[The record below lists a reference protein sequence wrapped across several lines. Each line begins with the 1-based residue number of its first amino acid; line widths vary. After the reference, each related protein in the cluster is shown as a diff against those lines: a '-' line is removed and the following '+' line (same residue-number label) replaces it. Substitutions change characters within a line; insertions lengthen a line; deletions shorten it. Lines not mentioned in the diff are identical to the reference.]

1 MYISTNASLYIELSC
16 DFICAPLVI
25 NFVGLNGRRRQLEP
39 LERRAPER
47 RGRGRERQRGATEGK
62 TTRFRTMPPKKPTN
76 LNAKGDKNLTQKSP
90 AEFFQDNKGIAGFEN
105 AGKSLYTTL
114 REFIENALD
123 AAEAI
128 GTLPEIDI
136 AVEEVSVSQY
146 ESLIGLKAHVRLDDE
161 LYADFESDKAKAKRL
176 AQEAKK
182 AAKAASAASKRGGGG
197 KRDQAKC
204 FYKITVK
211 DNGKGMQH
219 EDIPNMLGRV
229 LSGTKYGVRQTR
241 GKFGLGSKMALIWSK
256 QTTGLPIR
264 IRSAL
269 PNQSF
274 ISEYALDIDIEKN
287 EPNIHKEAKLPNDD
301 KWHGAELSVTIE
313 GNWTTYRQYVLSYL
327 RQLAIVT
334 PYAQFRF
341 RFVTSAA
348 TTSTAK
354 DIDMVFRRRTDI
366 MPALPTVTK
375 HHPSAAKE
383 NMLLIKDL
391 LSQTREK
398 NLLNFL
404 HKEFTCIN
412 KDHSSRLIQELGY
425 GFDTDMHPSEVTD
438 KQATRIQ
445 QLLADARFDDPDGS
459 CLSPAGEYNLRLGIM
474 KELGPEWIASFCA
487 PALAC
492 GGHPLVVEACVSLGG
507 REVKP
512 GFNVFRFANRIP
524 LLFEGGNDV
533 VTRCVQR
540 LNWNTYKIDKNN
552 DKIGVF
558 VSIVSTK
565 IPFKGTSKE
574 YIGDEN
580 NEIADAVDKAIKQCA
595 LQLRGKIVRAQ
606 VAKDRKARK
615 KQLGKY
621 IPDVAR
627 AVFAM
632 LAAAADADEPPS
644 KRARVGAALWKVDEK
659 WETDVLERAREGEVS
674 EAVLR
679 AKLEEHVQRSDHE
692 QALEF
697 AMQNN
702 KDGLSELMYLV
713 PKTPEHEYLPEI
725 RSGSCAFR
733 FLKAAELR

>member
-1 MYISTNASLYIELSC
+1 
-16 DFICAPLVI
+16 
-25 NFVGLNGRRRQLEP
+25 
-39 LERRAPER
+39 
-47 RGRGRERQRGATEGK
+47 
-62 TTRFRTMPPKKPTN
+62 MPPEGARKNP
-76 LNAKGDKNLTQKSP
+76 NAKGDANLTQKSP

-114 REFIENALD
+114 REFVENALD

-128 GTLPEIDI
+128 GTLPEIEI
-136 AVEEVSVSQY
+136 AIEEVSVSQY
-146 ESLIGLKAHVRLDDE
+146 ENLIGLRAHVRLDDE
-161 LYADFESDKAKAKRL
+161 LYADFESDKAKEKRL

-182 AAKAASAASKRGGGG
+182 AAKATTSGKGGRGGG
-197 KRDQAKC
+197 KREQTKC

-229 LSGTKYGVRQTR
+229 LSGTKYGLRQTR

-256 QTTGLPIR
+256 QTTGLPIH

-269 PNQSF
+269 PNQAF
-274 ISEYALDIDIEKN
+274 ISEYLLDIDIEKN
-287 EPNIHKEAKLPNDD
+287 EPNVHKENKLSNDE

-313 GNWTTYRQYVLSYL
+313 GNWTTYRQYVLSYM

-341 RFVTSAA
+341 RYTTSSA

-354 DIDMVFRRRTDI
+354 DIDIVFKRRTDI
-366 MPALPTVTK
+366 MPALPTATK

-391 LSQTREK
+391 LAQTREK
-398 NLLNFL
+398 NLVNFL
-404 HKEFTCIN
+404 HKEFTSIP
-412 KDHSSRLIQELGY
+412 KDLSVRLIEELGY
-425 GFDTDMHPSEVTD
+425 GFDADMHPSEVSD
-438 KQATRIQ
+438 KQATRMQ
-445 QLLADARFDDPDGS
+445 QLLAQARFDDPDGA

-487 PALAC
+487 PSLAC

-507 REVKP
+507 RDVKP

-540 LNWNTYKIDKNN
+540 LNWGTYKIDKNN

-565 IPFKGTSKE
+565 IPFNGTSKE

-580 NEIADAVDKAIKQCA
+580 IEIAEAVDKAIKQCA
-595 LQLRGKIVRAQ
+595 AQLRGKIVRAQ
-606 VAKDRKARK
+606 VQRDRNARR
-615 KQLGKY
+615 KQLTKY

-627 AVFAM
+627 ALFAM
-632 LAAAADADEPPS
+632 LAASADADQPPS
-644 KRARVGAALWKVDEK
+644 KRARISGALWPVDEK
-659 WETDVLERAREGEVS
+659 WEADVIDQARDGKITEETVK
-674 EAVLR
+674 

-697 AMQNN
+697 AMQQS
-702 KDGLSELMYLV
+702 KEGLNELMYLA
-713 PKTPEHEYLPEI
+713 PKRPELEYVPEI
-725 RSGSCAFR
+725 RSETCAFR
-733 FLKAAELR
+733 FLKSAEMR

>member
-1 MYISTNASLYIELSC
+1 
-16 DFICAPLVI
+16 
-25 NFVGLNGRRRQLEP
+25 
-39 LERRAPER
+39 
-47 RGRGRERQRGATEGK
+47 
-62 TTRFRTMPPKKPTN
+62 MPPKKVTN
-76 LNAKGDKNLTQKSP
+76 PNAKGDKNLQQKSP

-114 REFIENALD
+114 REFIENSLD
-123 AAEAI
+123 SAESI

-146 ESLIGLKAHVRLDDE
+146 ENLIGLKAHVRLDDE

-176 AQEAKK
+176 AAEAKR
-182 AAKAASAASKRGGGG
+182 AAKADKGPSKRGG
-197 KRDQAKC
+197 KREQAKC

-256 QTTGLPIR
+256 QTTGLPIH
-264 IRSAL
+264 IRSAQ

-274 ISEYALDIDIEKN
+274 VSEYALDIDIEKN
-287 EPNIHKEAKLPNDD
+287 EPNVHKEEKHPNTEQ
-301 KWHGAELSVTIE
+301 WHGAELSVTIE

-341 RFVTSAA
+341 RFLTSPA

-354 DIDMVFRRRTDI
+354 DIDILFRRRTDI

-375 HHPSAAKE
+375 HHPTAAKE

-398 NLLNFL
+398 TLLNFL
-404 HKEFTCIN
+404 HKEFTCIS
-412 KDHSSRLIQELGY
+412 KDLSARLIQELGY
-425 GFDTDMHPSEVTD
+425 GFDTDMHPSEISD
-438 KQATRIQ
+438 KQATRMQ

-492 GGHPLVVEACVSLGG
+492 GGHPLIVEACVSLGG
-507 REVKP
+507 RDVKP

-533 VTRCVQR
+533 VTRCTQR

-552 DKIGVF
+552 DKIGIF

-580 NEIADAVDKAIKQCA
+580 SEIAEAVDKAIKQCA

-606 VAKDRKARK
+606 VARERKARK
-615 KQLGKY
+615 KQLVRY

-632 LAAAADADEPPS
+632 LAAAADADAPPS
-644 KRARVGAALWKVDEK
+644 KRARLGTALWSVDEK
-659 WETDVLERAREGEVS
+659 WEEDVLERAREGLVNES
-674 EAVLR
+674 VLQ

-697 AMQNN
+697 AMQQS
-702 KDGLSELMYLV
+702 KDGLNEYLYLN
-713 PKTPEHEYLPEI
+713 PKTPSQEYLPEI
-725 RSGSCAFR
+725 RSETCAFK
-733 FLKAAELR
+733 FLKSAQLT

>member
-1 MYISTNASLYIELSC
+1 MSPVC
-16 DFICAPLVI
+16 
-25 NFVGLNGRRRQLEP
+25 RQTWS
-39 LERRAPER
+39 
-47 RGRGRERQRGATEGK
+47 RGCGVVSREEQRDTY
-62 TTRFRTMPPKKPTN
+62 RVSYSRTCVMPPKKVTN
-76 LNAKGDKNLTQKSP
+76 PNAKGDKNLQQKSP

-114 REFIENALD
+114 REFIENSLD
-123 AAEAI
+123 SAESI

-146 ESLIGLKAHVRLDDE
+146 ENLIGLKAHVRLDDE

-176 AQEAKK
+176 AAEAKR
-182 AAKAASAASKRGGGG
+182 AAKADKGPSKRGG
-197 KRDQAKC
+197 KREQAKC

-256 QTTGLPIR
+256 QTTGLPIH
-264 IRSAL
+264 IRSAQ

-274 ISEYALDIDIEKN
+274 VSEYALDIDIEKN
-287 EPNIHKEAKLPNDD
+287 EPNVHKEEKHPNTEH
-301 KWHGAELSVTIE
+301 WHGAELSVTIE

-341 RFVTSAA
+341 RFLTSPA

-354 DIDMVFRRRTDI
+354 DIDILFRRRTDI

-375 HHPSAAKE
+375 HHPTAAKE

-398 NLLNFL
+398 TLLNFL
-404 HKEFTCIN
+404 HKEFTCIS
-412 KDHSSRLIQELGY
+412 KDLSARLIQELGY
-425 GFDTDMHPSEVTD
+425 GFDTDMHPSEISD
-438 KQATRIQ
+438 KQATRMQ

-492 GGHPLVVEACVSLGG
+492 GGHPLIVEACVSLGG
-507 REVKP
+507 RDVKP

-533 VTRCVQR
+533 VTRCTQR

-552 DKIGVF
+552 DKIGIF

-580 NEIADAVDKAIKQCA
+580 SEIAEAVDKAIKQCA

-606 VAKDRKARK
+606 VARERKARK
-615 KQLGKY
+615 KQLVRY

-632 LAAAADADEPPS
+632 LAAAADADAPPS
-644 KRARVGAALWKVDEK
+644 KRARLGTALWSVDEK
-659 WETDVLERAREGEVS
+659 WEEDVLERAREGLVNES
-674 EAVLR
+674 VLQ

-697 AMQNN
+697 AMQQS
-702 KDGLSELMYLV
+702 KDGLNEYLYLN
-713 PKTPEHEYLPEI
+713 PKTPSQEYLPEI
-725 RSGSCAFR
+725 RSETCAFK
-733 FLKAAELR
+733 FLKSAQLT

>member
-1 MYISTNASLYIELSC
+1 
-16 DFICAPLVI
+16 
-25 NFVGLNGRRRQLEP
+25 
-39 LERRAPER
+39 
-47 RGRGRERQRGATEGK
+47 
-62 TTRFRTMPPKKPTN
+62 MPPKK
-76 LNAKGDKNLTQKSP
+76 NANARGDKNLTQKSP

-146 ESLIGLKAHVRLDDE
+146 ENLIGLKAHVRLDDE

-176 AQEAKK
+176 AQEAK
-182 AAKAASAASKRGGGG
+182 AAATSKRGGGG
-197 KRDQAKC
+197 GKREQTKC

-264 IRSAL
+264 VRSAL

-287 EPNIHKEAKLPNDD
+287 EPNIHKENKLPNDD

-313 GNWTTYRQYVLSYL
+313 GNWTTYRQYVLSYM

-341 RFVTSAA
+341 RFMSSAA

-354 DIDMVFRRRTDI
+354 DIDIVFRRRTDI
-366 MPALPTVTK
+366 MPALPSVTK
-375 HHPSAAKE
+375 HHPTAAKE

-391 LSQTREK
+391 LAQTREK
-398 NLLNFL
+398 TLLNFL
-404 HKEFTCIN
+404 HKEFTCIS
-412 KDHSSRLIQELGY
+412 KDLSARLIQELGY
-425 GFDTDMHPSEVTD
+425 GFETDMHPSEVTD

-445 QLLADARFDDPDGS
+445 QLLADARFDDPNGS

-492 GGHPLVVEACVSLGG
+492 GGHPLIVEACVSLGG

-540 LNWNTYKIDKNN
+540 LNWNSYKIDKNN

-580 NEIADAVDKAIKQCA
+580 SEIAEAVDKAIKQCA

-615 KQLGKY
+615 KQLTRY

-632 LAAAADADEPPS
+632 LAASADSDLPPS
-644 KRARVGAALWKVDEK
+644 KRARLAGALWNVNEA
-659 WETDVLERAREGEVS
+659 WESKVLEQAREGQVS
-674 EAVLR
+674 EDIIKS
-679 AKLEEHVQRSDHE
+679 KLEEHVQRSDHE

-697 AMQNN
+697 AMQNSKN
-702 KDGLSELMYLV
+702 GLSELMYIA
-713 PKTPEHEYLPEI
+713 PRTPEHEYLPEI
-725 RSGSCAFR
+725 RSETCAFR
-733 FLKAAELR
+733 MLKSAELR

>member
-1 MYISTNASLYIELSC
+1 MSPVC
-16 DFICAPLVI
+16 
-25 NFVGLNGRRRQLEP
+25 RQTWS
-39 LERRAPER
+39 
-47 RGRGRERQRGATEGK
+47 RGCGVVSREEQRDTY
-62 TTRFRTMPPKKPTN
+62 RVSYSRTCVMPPKKVTN
-76 LNAKGDKNLTQKSP
+76 PNAKGDKNLQQKSP

-114 REFIENALD
+114 REFIENSLD
-123 AAEAI
+123 SAESI

-146 ESLIGLKAHVRLDDE
+146 ENLIGLKAHVRLDDE

-176 AQEAKK
+176 AAEAKR
-182 AAKAASAASKRGGGG
+182 AAKADKGPSKRGG
-197 KRDQAKC
+197 KREQAKC

-264 IRSAL
+264 IRSAQ

-274 ISEYALDIDIEKN
+274 VSEYALDIDIEKN
-287 EPNIHKEAKLPNDD
+287 EPNVHKEEKHPNTEH
-301 KWHGAELSVTIE
+301 WHGAELSVTIE

-341 RFVTSAA
+341 RFLTSPA

-354 DIDMVFRRRTDI
+354 DIDILFRRRTDI

-375 HHPSAAKE
+375 HHPTAAKE

-398 NLLNFL
+398 TLLNFL
-404 HKEFTCIN
+404 HKEFTCIS
-412 KDHSSRLIQELGY
+412 KDLSARLIQELGY
-425 GFDTDMHPSEVTD
+425 GFDTDMHPSEISD
-438 KQATRIQ
+438 KQATRMQ

-492 GGHPLVVEACVSLGG
+492 GGHPLIVEACVSLGG
-507 REVKP
+507 RDVKP

-533 VTRCVQR
+533 VTRCTQR

-552 DKIGVF
+552 DKIGIF

-580 NEIADAVDKAIKQCA
+580 SEIAEAVDKAIKQCA

-606 VAKDRKARK
+606 VARERKARK
-615 KQLGKY
+615 KQLVRY

-632 LAAAADADEPPS
+632 LAAAADADAPPS
-644 KRARVGAALWKVDEK
+644 KRARLGTALWSVDEK
-659 WETDVLERAREGEVS
+659 WEEDVLERAREGLVNES
-674 EAVLR
+674 VLQ

-697 AMQNN
+697 AMQQS
-702 KDGLSELMYLV
+702 KDGLNEYLYLN
-713 PKTPEHEYLPEI
+713 PKTPSQEYLPEI
-725 RSGSCAFR
+725 RSETCAFK
-733 FLKAAELR
+733 FLKSAQLT

>member
-1 MYISTNASLYIELSC
+1 
-16 DFICAPLVI
+16 
-25 NFVGLNGRRRQLEP
+25 
-39 LERRAPER
+39 
-47 RGRGRERQRGATEGK
+47 
-62 TTRFRTMPPKKPTN
+62 
-76 LNAKGDKNLTQKSP
+76 
-90 AEFFQDNKGIAGFEN
+90 
-105 AGKSLYTTL
+105 
-114 REFIENALD
+114 
-123 AAEAI
+123 
-128 GTLPEIDI
+128 
-136 AVEEVSVSQY
+136 
-146 ESLIGLKAHVRLDDE
+146 
-161 LYADFESDKAKAKRL
+161 
-176 AQEAKK
+176 
-182 AAKAASAASKRGGGG
+182 
-197 KRDQAKC
+197 
-204 FYKITVK
+204 
-211 DNGKGMQH
+211 
-219 EDIPNMLGRV
+219 
-229 LSGTKYGVRQTR
+229 
-241 GKFGLGSKMALIWSK
+241 
-256 QTTGLPIR
+256 
-264 IRSAL
+264 
-269 PNQSF
+269 
-274 ISEYALDIDIEKN
+274 
-287 EPNIHKEAKLPNDD
+287 
-301 KWHGAELSVTIE
+301 
-313 GNWTTYRQYVLSYL
+313 
-327 RQLAIVT
+327 
-334 PYAQFRF
+334 
-341 RFVTSAA
+341 
-348 TTSTAK
+348 
-354 DIDMVFRRRTDI
+354 
-366 MPALPTVTK
+366 
-375 HHPSAAKE
+375 
-383 NMLLIKDL
+383 
-391 LSQTREK
+391 
-398 NLLNFL
+398 
-404 HKEFTCIN
+404 
-412 KDHSSRLIQELGY
+412 
-425 GFDTDMHPSEVTD
+425 
-438 KQATRIQ
+438 
-445 QLLADARFDDPDGS
+445 
-459 CLSPAGEYNLRLGIM
+459 
-474 KELGPEWIASFCA
+474 
-487 PALAC
+487 
-492 GGHPLVVEACVSLGG
+492 
-507 REVKP
+507 VKP

>member
-1 MYISTNASLYIELSC
+1 MSPVCRQTWSRGCGVASRE
-16 DFICAPLVI
+16 
-25 NFVGLNGRRRQLEP
+25 
-39 LERRAPER
+39 ERRDTYR
-47 RGRGRERQRGATEGK
+47 VSYS
-62 TTRFRTMPPKKPTN
+62 RTCVVMPPKKVTN
-76 LNAKGDKNLTQKSP
+76 PNAKGDKNLQQKSP

-114 REFIENALD
+114 REFIENSLD
-123 AAEAI
+123 SAESI

-146 ESLIGLKAHVRLDDE
+146 ENLIGLKAHVRLDDE

-176 AQEAKK
+176 AAEAKR
-182 AAKAASAASKRGGGG
+182 AAKADKGPSKRGG
-197 KRDQAKC
+197 KREQAKC

-264 IRSAL
+264 IRSAQ

-274 ISEYALDIDIEKN
+274 VSEYALDIDIEKN
-287 EPNIHKEAKLPNDD
+287 EPNVHKEEKHPNTEH
-301 KWHGAELSVTIE
+301 WHGAELSVTIE

-341 RFVTSAA
+341 RFLTSPA

-354 DIDMVFRRRTDI
+354 DIDILFRRRTDI

-375 HHPSAAKE
+375 HHPTAAKE

-398 NLLNFL
+398 TLLNFL
-404 HKEFTCIN
+404 HKEFTCIS
-412 KDHSSRLIQELGY
+412 KDLSARLIQELGY
-425 GFDTDMHPSEVTD
+425 GFDTDMHPSEISD
-438 KQATRIQ
+438 KQATRMQ

-492 GGHPLVVEACVSLGG
+492 GGHPLIVEACVSLGG
-507 REVKP
+507 RDVKP

-533 VTRCVQR
+533 VTRCTQR

-552 DKIGVF
+552 DKIGIF

-580 NEIADAVDKAIKQCA
+580 SEIAEAVDKAIKQCA

-606 VAKDRKARK
+606 VARERKARK
-615 KQLGKY
+615 KQLVRY

-632 LAAAADADEPPS
+632 LAAAADADAPPS
-644 KRARVGAALWKVDEK
+644 KRARLGTALWSVDEK
-659 WETDVLERAREGEVS
+659 WEEDVLERAREGLVNES
-674 EAVLR
+674 VLQ

-697 AMQNN
+697 AMQQS
-702 KDGLSELMYLV
+702 KDGLNEYLYLN
-713 PKTPEHEYLPEI
+713 PKTPSQEYLPEI
-725 RSGSCAFR
+725 RSETCAFK
-733 FLKAAELR
+733 FLKSAQLT

>member
-1 MYISTNASLYIELSC
+1 
-16 DFICAPLVI
+16 
-25 NFVGLNGRRRQLEP
+25 
-39 LERRAPER
+39 
-47 RGRGRERQRGATEGK
+47 
-62 TTRFRTMPPKKPTN
+62 MPPKKVTN
-76 LNAKGDKNLTQKSP
+76 PNAKGDKNLQQKSP

-114 REFIENALD
+114 REFIENSLD
-123 AAEAI
+123 SAESI

-146 ESLIGLKAHVRLDDE
+146 ENLIGLKAHVRLDDE

-176 AQEAKK
+176 AAEAKR
-182 AAKAASAASKRGGGG
+182 AAKADKGPSKRGG
-197 KRDQAKC
+197 KREQAKC

-264 IRSAL
+264 IRSAQ

-274 ISEYALDIDIEKN
+274 VSEYALDIDIEKN
-287 EPNIHKEAKLPNDD
+287 EPNVHKEEKHPNTEH
-301 KWHGAELSVTIE
+301 WHGAELSVTIE

-341 RFVTSAA
+341 RFLTSPA

-354 DIDMVFRRRTDI
+354 DIDILFRRRTDI

-375 HHPSAAKE
+375 HHPTAAKE

-398 NLLNFL
+398 TLLNFL
-404 HKEFTCIN
+404 HKEFTCIS
-412 KDHSSRLIQELGY
+412 KDLSARLIQELGY

-438 KQATRIQ
+438 KQATRMQ

-492 GGHPLVVEACVSLGG
+492 GGHPLIVEACVSLGG
-507 REVKP
+507 RDVKP

-533 VTRCVQR
+533 VTRCTQR

-552 DKIGVF
+552 DKIGIF

-580 NEIADAVDKAIKQCA
+580 SEIAEAVDKAIKQCA
-595 LQLRGKIVRAQ
+595 LQLRSKIVRAQ
-606 VAKDRKARK
+606 VARERKARK
-615 KQLGKY
+615 KQLVRY

-632 LAAAADADEPPS
+632 LAAAADADAPPS
-644 KRARVGAALWKVDEK
+644 KRARLGRALWSVDEK
-659 WETDVLERAREGEVS
+659 WEEDVLERAREGLVNES
-674 EAVLR
+674 VLQ

-697 AMQNN
+697 AMQQS
-702 KDGLSELMYLV
+702 KDGLNEYLYLN
-713 PKTPEHEYLPEI
+713 PKTPSQEYLPEI
-725 RSGSCAFR
+725 RSETCAFK
-733 FLKAAELR
+733 FLKSAQLT

>member
-1 MYISTNASLYIELSC
+1 MSPACRQTWSRGCGVASRE
-16 DFICAPLVI
+16 
-25 NFVGLNGRRRQLEP
+25 
-39 LERRAPER
+39 ERRDTYR
-47 RGRGRERQRGATEGK
+47 VSYS
-62 TTRFRTMPPKKPTN
+62 RTCVVMPPKKVTN
-76 LNAKGDKNLTQKSP
+76 PNAKGDKNLQQKSP

-114 REFIENALD
+114 REFIENSLD
-123 AAEAI
+123 SAESI

-146 ESLIGLKAHVRLDDE
+146 ENLIGLKAHVRLDDE

-176 AQEAKK
+176 AAEAKR
-182 AAKAASAASKRGGGG
+182 AAKADKGPSKRGG
-197 KRDQAKC
+197 KREQAKC

-264 IRSAL
+264 IRSAQ

-274 ISEYALDIDIEKN
+274 VSEYALDIDIEKN
-287 EPNIHKEAKLPNDD
+287 EPNVHKEEKHPNTEH
-301 KWHGAELSVTIE
+301 WHGAELSVTIE

-341 RFVTSAA
+341 RFLTSPA

-354 DIDMVFRRRTDI
+354 DIDILFRRRTDI

-375 HHPSAAKE
+375 HHPTAAKE

-398 NLLNFL
+398 TLLNFL
-404 HKEFTCIN
+404 HKEFTCIS
-412 KDHSSRLIQELGY
+412 KDLSARLIQELGY
-425 GFDTDMHPSEVTD
+425 GFDIDMHPSEISD
-438 KQATRIQ
+438 KQATRMQ

-492 GGHPLVVEACVSLGG
+492 GGHPLIVEACVSLGG
-507 REVKP
+507 RDVKP

-533 VTRCVQR
+533 VTRCTQR

-552 DKIGVF
+552 DKIGIF

-580 NEIADAVDKAIKQCA
+580 SEIAEAVDKAIKQCA

-606 VAKDRKARK
+606 VARERKARK
-615 KQLGKY
+615 KQLVRY

-632 LAAAADADEPPS
+632 LAAAADADAPPS
-644 KRARVGAALWKVDEK
+644 KRARLGTALWSVDEK
-659 WETDVLERAREGEVS
+659 WEEDVLERAREGLVNES
-674 EAVLR
+674 VLQ

-697 AMQNN
+697 AMQQS
-702 KDGLSELMYLV
+702 KDGLNEYLYLN
-713 PKTPEHEYLPEI
+713 PKTPSQEYLPEI
-725 RSGSCAFR
+725 RSETCAFK
-733 FLKAAELR
+733 FLKSAQLT

>member
-1 MYISTNASLYIELSC
+1 
-16 DFICAPLVI
+16 
-25 NFVGLNGRRRQLEP
+25 
-39 LERRAPER
+39 
-47 RGRGRERQRGATEGK
+47 
-62 TTRFRTMPPKKPTN
+62 MPPKKVTN
-76 LNAKGDKNLTQKSP
+76 PNAKGDKNLQQKSP

-114 REFIENALD
+114 REFIENSLD
-123 AAEAI
+123 SAESI

-146 ESLIGLKAHVRLDDE
+146 ENLIGLKAHVRLDDE

-176 AQEAKK
+176 AAEAKR
-182 AAKAASAASKRGGGG
+182 AAKADKGPSKRGG
-197 KRDQAKC
+197 KREQAKC

-264 IRSAL
+264 IRSAQ

-274 ISEYALDIDIEKN
+274 VSEYALDIDIEKN
-287 EPNIHKEAKLPNDD
+287 EPNVHKEEKHPNTEH
-301 KWHGAELSVTIE
+301 WHGAELSVTIE

-341 RFVTSAA
+341 RFLTSPA

-354 DIDMVFRRRTDI
+354 DIDILFRRRTDI

-375 HHPSAAKE
+375 HHPTAAKE

-398 NLLNFL
+398 TLLNFL
-404 HKEFTCIN
+404 HKEFTCIS
-412 KDHSSRLIQELGY
+412 KDLSARLIQELGY
-425 GFDTDMHPSEVTD
+425 GFDTDMHPSEITD
-438 KQATRIQ
+438 KQATRMQ

-492 GGHPLVVEACVSLGG
+492 GGHPLIVEACVSLGG
-507 REVKP
+507 RDVKP

-533 VTRCVQR
+533 VTRCTQR

-552 DKIGVF
+552 DKIGIF

-580 NEIADAVDKAIKQCA
+580 SEIAEAVDKAIKQCA
-595 LQLRGKIVRAQ
+595 LQLRSKIVRAQ
-606 VAKDRKARK
+606 VARERKARK
-615 KQLGKY
+615 KQLVRY

-632 LAAAADADEPPS
+632 LAAAADADAPPS
-644 KRARVGAALWKVDEK
+644 KRARLGAALWSVDEK
-659 WETDVLERAREGEVS
+659 WEEDVLERAREGLVNES
-674 EAVLR
+674 VLQ

-697 AMQNN
+697 AMQQS
-702 KDGLSELMYLV
+702 KDGLNEYLYLN
-713 PKTPEHEYLPEI
+713 PKTPSQEYLPEI
-725 RSGSCAFR
+725 RSETCAFK
-733 FLKAAELR
+733 FLKSAQLT

>member
-1 MYISTNASLYIELSC
+1 
-16 DFICAPLVI
+16 
-25 NFVGLNGRRRQLEP
+25 
-39 LERRAPER
+39 
-47 RGRGRERQRGATEGK
+47 
-62 TTRFRTMPPKKPTN
+62 MPPKKVTN
-76 LNAKGDKNLTQKSP
+76 PNAKGDKNLQQKSP

-114 REFIENALD
+114 REFIENSLD
-123 AAEAI
+123 SAESI

-146 ESLIGLKAHVRLDDE
+146 ENLIGLKAHVRLDDE

-176 AQEAKK
+176 AAEAKR
-182 AAKAASAASKRGGGG
+182 AAKADKGPSKRGG
-197 KRDQAKC
+197 KREQAKC

-264 IRSAL
+264 IRSAQ

-274 ISEYALDIDIEKN
+274 VSEYALDIDIEKN
-287 EPNIHKEAKLPNDD
+287 EPNVHKEEKHPNTEH
-301 KWHGAELSVTIE
+301 WHGAELSVTIE

-341 RFVTSAA
+341 RFLTSPA

-354 DIDMVFRRRTDI
+354 DIDILFRRRTDI

-375 HHPSAAKE
+375 HHPTAAKE

-398 NLLNFL
+398 TLLNFL
-404 HKEFTCIN
+404 HKEFTCIS
-412 KDHSSRLIQELGY
+412 KDLSARLIQELGY
-425 GFDTDMHPSEVTD
+425 GFDIDMHPSEISD
-438 KQATRIQ
+438 KQATRMQ

-492 GGHPLVVEACVSLGG
+492 GGHPLIVEACVSLGG
-507 REVKP
+507 RDVKP

-533 VTRCVQR
+533 VTRCTQR

-552 DKIGVF
+552 DKIGIF

-580 NEIADAVDKAIKQCA
+580 SEIAEAVDKAIKQCA

-606 VAKDRKARK
+606 VARERKARK
-615 KQLGKY
+615 KQLVRY

-632 LAAAADADEPPS
+632 LAAAADADAPPS
-644 KRARVGAALWKVDEK
+644 KRARLGTALWSVDEK
-659 WETDVLERAREGEVS
+659 WEEDVLERAREGLVNES
-674 EAVLR
+674 VLQ

-697 AMQNN
+697 AMQQS
-702 KDGLSELMYLV
+702 KDGLNEYLYLN
-713 PKTPEHEYLPEI
+713 PKTPSQEYLPEI
-725 RSGSCAFR
+725 RSETCAFK
-733 FLKAAELR
+733 FLKSAQLT

>member
-1 MYISTNASLYIELSC
+1 
-16 DFICAPLVI
+16 
-25 NFVGLNGRRRQLEP
+25 
-39 LERRAPER
+39 
-47 RGRGRERQRGATEGK
+47 
-62 TTRFRTMPPKKPTN
+62 MPPKKVTN
-76 LNAKGDKNLTQKSP
+76 PNAKGDKNLQQKSP

-114 REFIENALD
+114 REFIENSLD
-123 AAEAI
+123 SAESI

-176 AQEAKK
+176 AAEAKR
-182 AAKAASAASKRGGGG
+182 AAKADKGPSKRGS
-197 KRDQAKC
+197 KREQAKC

-264 IRSAL
+264 IRSAQ
-269 PNQSF
+269 PKQSF
-274 ISEYALDIDIEKN
+274 VSEYALDIDIEKN
-287 EPNIHKEAKLPNDD
+287 EPNVHKEEKHPNTEH
-301 KWHGAELSVTIE
+301 WHGAELSVTIE

-341 RFVTSAA
+341 RFLTSPA

-354 DIDMVFRRRTDI
+354 DIDILFRRRTDI

-375 HHPSAAKE
+375 HHPTAAKE

-398 NLLNFL
+398 TLLNFL
-404 HKEFTCIN
+404 HKEFTCIS
-412 KDHSSRLIQELGY
+412 KDLSARLIQELGY
-425 GFDTDMHPSEVTD
+425 GFETDMHPSEVTD
-438 KQATRIQ
+438 KQATRMQ

-487 PALAC
+487 PPLAC
-492 GGHPLVVEACVSLGG
+492 GGHPLIVEACVSLGG
-507 REVKP
+507 RDVKP

-533 VTRCVQR
+533 VTRCTQR

-552 DKIGVF
+552 DKIGIF

-580 NEIADAVDKAIKQCA
+580 SEIAEAVDKAIKQCA
-595 LQLRGKIVRAQ
+595 VQLRGKIVRAQ
-606 VAKDRKARK
+606 VARERKARK
-615 KQLGKY
+615 KQLVRY

-632 LAAAADADEPPS
+632 LAAAADADAPPS
-644 KRARVGAALWKVDEK
+644 KRARLGAALWSVDEK
-659 WETDVLERAREGEVS
+659 WEEDVLGRAREGLVS
-674 EAVLR
+674 ESVLQS
-679 AKLEEHVQRSDHE
+679 KLEEHVQRSDHE

-697 AMQNN
+697 AMQQS
-702 KDGLSELMYLV
+702 KDGLNEYLYLN
-713 PKTPEHEYLPEI
+713 PKTPTQEYLPEV
-725 RSGSCAFR
+725 RSETCAFK
-733 FLKAAELR
+733 FLKSAQLT

>member
-1 MYISTNASLYIELSC
+1 
-16 DFICAPLVI
+16 
-25 NFVGLNGRRRQLEP
+25 
-39 LERRAPER
+39 
-47 RGRGRERQRGATEGK
+47 
-62 TTRFRTMPPKKPTN
+62 MPPKKVTN
-76 LNAKGDKNLTQKSP
+76 PNAKGDKNLQQKSP

-114 REFIENALD
+114 REFIENSLD
-123 AAEAI
+123 SAESI

-176 AQEAKK
+176 AAEAKR
-182 AAKAASAASKRGGGG
+182 AAKADKGPSKRGS
-197 KRDQAKC
+197 KREQAKC

-264 IRSAL
+264 IRSAQ
-269 PNQSF
+269 PKQSF
-274 ISEYALDIDIEKN
+274 VSEYALDIDIEKN
-287 EPNIHKEAKLPNDD
+287 EPNVHKEEKHPNTEH
-301 KWHGAELSVTIE
+301 WHGAELSVTIE

-341 RFVTSAA
+341 RFLTSPA

-354 DIDMVFRRRTDI
+354 DIDILFRRRTDI

-375 HHPSAAKE
+375 HHPTAAKE

-398 NLLNFL
+398 TLLNFL
-404 HKEFTCIN
+404 HKEFTCIS
-412 KDHSSRLIQELGY
+412 KDLSARLIQELGY
-425 GFDTDMHPSEVTD
+425 GFETDMHPSEVTD
-438 KQATRIQ
+438 KQATRMQ

-487 PALAC
+487 PPLAC
-492 GGHPLVVEACVSLGG
+492 GGHPLIVEACVSLGG
-507 REVKP
+507 RDVKP
-512 GFNVFRFANRIP
+512 GFNVFRFANSIS

-533 VTRCVQR
+533 VTRCTQR

-552 DKIGVF
+552 DKIGIF

-580 NEIADAVDKAIKQCA
+580 SEIAEAVDKAIKQCA
-595 LQLRGKIVRAQ
+595 VQLRGKIVRAQ
-606 VAKDRKARK
+606 VARERKARK
-615 KQLGKY
+615 KQLVRY

-632 LAAAADADEPPS
+632 LAAAADADAPPS
-644 KRARVGAALWKVDEK
+644 KRARLGAALWSVDEK
-659 WETDVLERAREGEVS
+659 WEEDVLGRAREGLVS
-674 EAVLR
+674 ESVLQS
-679 AKLEEHVQRSDHE
+679 KLEEHVQRSDHE

-697 AMQNN
+697 AMQQS
-702 KDGLSELMYLV
+702 KDGLNEYLYLN
-713 PKTPEHEYLPEI
+713 PKTPTQEYLPEV
-725 RSGSCAFR
+725 RSETCAFK
-733 FLKAAELR
+733 FLKSAQLT

>member
-1 MYISTNASLYIELSC
+1 MARANDRGGASTNAEPR
-16 DFICAPLVI
+16 ARK
-25 NFVGLNGRRRQLEP
+25 NNG
-39 LERRAPER
+39 
-47 RGRGRERQRGATEGK
+47 K
-62 TTRFRTMPPKKPTN
+62 N
-76 LNAKGDKNLTQKSP
+76 GDANLTTKSP

-105 AGKSLYTTL
+105 PGKSLYTTM

-123 AAEAI
+123 SAEAI
-128 GTLPEIDI
+128 GTLPHVDVAI
-136 AVEEVSVSQY
+136 EEVSMAEY
-146 ESLIGLKAHVRLDDE
+146 EKKIGLTSIVRRDDE

-176 AQEAKK
+176 ASEARAEAKAQSAGKK
-182 AAKAASAASKRGGGG
+182 ASVEAKASRKEQS
-197 KRDQAKC
+197 KC
-204 FYKITVK
+204 FYKITVS
-211 DNGKGMQH
+211 DNGKGMDH
-219 EDIPNMLGRV
+219 DDIPNMLGRV

-256 QTTGLPIR
+256 QTTGLPISV
-264 IRSAL
+264 RSAQ
-269 PNQSF
+269 PGQSF
-274 ISEYALDIDIEKN
+274 ISEYELDIDIEKN
-287 EPNIHKEAKLPNDD
+287 EPNIHRVAKTPNDD
-301 KWHGAELSVTIE
+301 KWHGATLSVTIE

-334 PYAQFRF
+334 PYAQLRF
-341 RFVTSAA
+341 RFMTCAA
-348 TTSTAK
+348 TTSSSK
-354 DIDMVFRRRTDI
+354 DIDIVFRRRTDI
-366 MPALPTVTK
+366 MPALASVTK
-375 HHPSAAKE
+375 HHPTAAKE
-383 NMLLIKDL
+383 NILLIKDL

-398 NLLNFL
+398 TLCNFL

-412 KDHSSRLIQELGY
+412 KELSNRLIQELGN
-425 GFDTDMHPSEVTD
+425 GFDADMHPSEVSD

-492 GGHPLVVEACVSLGG
+492 GGHPLIVEACVSLGG
-507 REVKP
+507 RDVKP

-540 LNWNTYKIDKNN
+540 LNWGSYKIDKNN

-580 NEIADAVDKAIKQCA
+580 NEIAEAVDKAIKQCA

-606 VAKDRKARK
+606 VARDRKARK
-615 KQLGKY
+615 KQLVKY

-632 LAAAADADEPPS
+632 LAAAADADQPPS
-644 KRARVGAALWKVDEK
+644 KRARIGAALWDIDEN
-659 WETDVLERAREGEVS
+659 WESRVLEQARAGDVS
-674 EAVLR
+674 EELLVS
-679 AKLEEHVQRSDHE
+679 KLEEHVHRSDHE

-697 AMQNN
+697 AMQNS
-702 KDGLSELMYLV
+702 KDGLSEILYLT
-713 PKTPEHEYLPEI
+713 PKTPEHEYVNEI
-725 RSGSCAFR
+725 RSSVFAFR
-733 FLKAAELR
+733 LLKASEMR

>member
-1 MYISTNASLYIELSC
+1 
-16 DFICAPLVI
+16 
-25 NFVGLNGRRRQLEP
+25 
-39 LERRAPER
+39 
-47 RGRGRERQRGATEGK
+47 
-62 TTRFRTMPPKKPTN
+62 MPPKKVTN
-76 LNAKGDKNLTQKSP
+76 PNAKGDKNLQQKSP

-114 REFIENALD
+114 REFIENSLD
-123 AAEAI
+123 SAESI

-146 ESLIGLKAHVRLDDE
+146 ENLIGLKAHVRLDDE

-176 AQEAKK
+176 AAEAKR
-182 AAKAASAASKRGGGG
+182 AAKADKGPSKRGG
-197 KRDQAKC
+197 KREQAKC

-256 QTTGLPIR
+256 QTTGLPIH
-264 IRSAL
+264 IRSAQ

-274 ISEYALDIDIEKN
+274 VSEYALDIDIEKN
-287 EPNIHKEAKLPNDD
+287 EPNVHKEEKHPNTEH
-301 KWHGAELSVTIE
+301 WHGAELSVTIE

-341 RFVTSAA
+341 RFLTSPA

-354 DIDMVFRRRTDI
+354 DIDILFRRRTDI

-375 HHPSAAKE
+375 HHPTAAKE

-398 NLLNFL
+398 TLLNFL
-404 HKEFTCIN
+404 HKEFTCIS
-412 KDHSSRLIQELGY
+412 KDLSARLIQELGY
-425 GFDTDMHPSEVTD
+425 GFDTDMHPSEISD
-438 KQATRIQ
+438 KQATRMQ

-492 GGHPLVVEACVSLGG
+492 GGHPLIVEACVSLGG
-507 REVKP
+507 RDVKP

-533 VTRCVQR
+533 VTRCTQR

-552 DKIGVF
+552 DKIGIF

-580 NEIADAVDKAIKQCA
+580 SEIAEAVDKAIKQCA

-606 VAKDRKARK
+606 VARERKARK
-615 KQLGKY
+615 KQLVRY

-632 LAAAADADEPPS
+632 LAAAADADAPPS
-644 KRARVGAALWKVDEK
+644 KRARLGTALWSVDEK
-659 WETDVLERAREGEVS
+659 WEEDVLERAREGLVNES
-674 EAVLR
+674 VLQ

-697 AMQNN
+697 AMQQS
-702 KDGLSELMYLV
+702 KDGLNEYLYLN
-713 PKTPEHEYLPEI
+713 PKTPSQEYLPEI
-725 RSGSCAFR
+725 RSETCAFK
-733 FLKAAELR
+733 FLKSAQLT

>member
-1 MYISTNASLYIELSC
+1 
-16 DFICAPLVI
+16 
-25 NFVGLNGRRRQLEP
+25 
-39 LERRAPER
+39 
-47 RGRGRERQRGATEGK
+47 
-62 TTRFRTMPPKKPTN
+62 MPPKATSSRA
-76 LNAKGDKNLTQKSP
+76 NAKGDQNLTQKSP

-146 ESLIGLKAHVRLDDE
+146 ENLIGLRAHVRLDDE

-182 AAKAASAASKRGGGG
+182 ATKTAAAAAGKGARGGGG
-197 KRDQAKC
+197 KREQMKC
-204 FYKITVK
+204 FFKITVK

-229 LSGTKYGVRQTR
+229 LSGTKYGLRQTR

-256 QTTGLPIR
+256 QTTGLPIYV
-264 IRSAL
+264 RSAL
-269 PNQSF
+269 PNQTF
-274 ISEYALDIDIEKN
+274 ISEYLLDIDIEKN
-287 EPNIHKEAKLPNDD
+287 EPNVHKEQKIPNDG

-341 RFVTSAA
+341 KYVTSAA

-354 DIDMVFRRRTDI
+354 DIDIVFRRRTDI

-391 LSQTREK
+391 LAQTREK
-398 NLLNFL
+398 SLLMFL
-404 HKEFTCIN
+404 HREFTCIN
-412 KDHSSRLIQELGY
+412 KDLSARLIQELGY
-425 GFDTDMHPSEVTD
+425 GFDSDMHPSEVSD

-445 QLLADARFDDPDGS
+445 QLLAEARFDDPDGA

-487 PALAC
+487 PSLAC
-492 GGHPLVVEACVSLGG
+492 GGHPLIVEACVSLGG
-507 REVKP
+507 RDVKP

-540 LNWNTYKIDKNN
+540 LNWGAYKIDKNN

-580 NEIADAVDKAIKQCA
+580 TEIAEAVDKAIKQCA
-595 LQLRGKIVRAQ
+595 SQLRGKIVRAQ
-606 VAKDRKARK
+606 VARDRNARK
-615 KQLGKY
+615 KQLTKY

-632 LAAAADADEPPS
+632 LAASADAEKPPS
-644 KRARVGAALWKVDEK
+644 KRARIEGALWNVDEN
-659 WETDVLERAREGEVS
+659 WETDVLELAREGKVNE
-674 EAVLR
+674 ELIKG
-679 AKLEEHVQRSDHE
+679 KLEEHVQRSDHE

-697 AMQNN
+697 AMQNS
-702 KDGLSELMYLV
+702 KEGLNEFMYLA
-713 PKTPEHEYLPEI
+713 PKTPEHEYVAEI
-725 RSGSCAFR
+725 RSGTCAFR

>member
-1 MYISTNASLYIELSC
+1 
-16 DFICAPLVI
+16 
-25 NFVGLNGRRRQLEP
+25 
-39 LERRAPER
+39 
-47 RGRGRERQRGATEGK
+47 
-62 TTRFRTMPPKKPTN
+62 MPPKKAST
-76 LNAKGDKNLTQKSP
+76 ASTASGKGDKNLTQKSP

-114 REFIENALD
+114 REFIENSLD
-123 AAEAI
+123 SAEAI

-136 AVEEVSVSQY
+136 TVEEVSVSQY
-146 ESLIGLKAHVRLDDE
+146 ERLIGLKAHVRLDDE
-161 LYADFESDKAKAKRL
+161 LYADFESEKAKAKRL
-176 AQEAKK
+176 AQEARK
-182 AAKAASAASKRGGGG
+182 AKAAEKSGKRGGGG
-197 KRDQAKC
+197 GGKREQAKC
-204 FYKITVK
+204 FYKITVQ
-211 DNGKGMQH
+211 DNGKGMNH

-256 QTTGLPIR
+256 QTTGLPIS
-264 IRSAL
+264 IRSAQ

-274 ISEYALDIDIEKN
+274 VSEYELDIDIEKN
-287 EPNIHKEAKLPNDD
+287 EPNIHKEAKVPNDD
-301 KWHGAELSVTIE
+301 KWHGATLSVTIE

-334 PYAQFRF
+334 PYAQLRF
-341 RFVTSAA
+341 RFITSAA
-348 TTSTAK
+348 TTSSAK
-354 DIDMVFRRRTDI
+354 DIDILFRRRTDI
-366 MPALPTVTK
+366 MPALPSITK
-375 HHPSAAKE
+375 HHPTAAKE

-398 NLLNFL
+398 NLVNFL

-412 KDHSSRLIQELGY
+412 KDLSIRLIQELGY
-425 GFDTDMHPSEVTD
+425 GFDTDMHPAEVTD

-492 GGHPLVVEACVSLGG
+492 GGHPLIVEACVSLGG

-540 LNWNTYKIDKNN
+540 LNWSTYKIDKNN

-580 NEIADAVDKAIKQCA
+580 NEIAEAVDKAIKQCA

-606 VAKDRKARK
+606 VARDRKARK
-615 KQLGKY
+615 KQLVKY

-632 LAAAADADEPPS
+632 LAAAADADQPPS
-644 KRARVGAALWKVDEK
+644 KRARIGAALWNIDEK
-659 WETDVLERAREGEVS
+659 WESNVLEQAREGEVS
-674 EAVLR
+674 EKVLIS
-679 AKLEEHVQRSDHE
+679 KLEEHVQRSDHE

-697 AMQNN
+697 AMQNS
-702 KDGLSELMYLV
+702 KDGLNEHLYLT
-713 PKTPEHEYLPEI
+713 PKTPAHEYVHEI
-725 RSGSCAFR
+725 RNSVCAFR
-733 FLKAAELR
+733 LLKASEMR

>member
-1 MYISTNASLYIELSC
+1 
-16 DFICAPLVI
+16 
-25 NFVGLNGRRRQLEP
+25 
-39 LERRAPER
+39 
-47 RGRGRERQRGATEGK
+47 
-62 TTRFRTMPPKKPTN
+62 MPPKKVTN
-76 LNAKGDKNLTQKSP
+76 PNAKGDKNLQQKSP

-114 REFIENALD
+114 REFIENSLD
-123 AAEAI
+123 SAESI

-146 ESLIGLKAHVRLDDE
+146 ENLIGLKAHVRLDDE

-176 AQEAKK
+176 AAEAKR
-182 AAKAASAASKRGGGG
+182 AAKADKGPSKRGG
-197 KRDQAKC
+197 KREQAKC

-264 IRSAL
+264 IRSAQ

-274 ISEYALDIDIEKN
+274 VSEYALDIDIEKN
-287 EPNIHKEAKLPNDD
+287 EPNVHKEEKHPNTEH
-301 KWHGAELSVTIE
+301 WHGAELSVTIE

-341 RFVTSAA
+341 RFLTSPA

-354 DIDMVFRRRTDI
+354 DIDILFRRRTDI

-375 HHPSAAKE
+375 HHPTAAKE

-398 NLLNFL
+398 TLLNFL
-404 HKEFTCIN
+404 HKEFTSIS
-412 KDHSSRLIQELGY
+412 KDLSARLIQELGY
-425 GFDTDMHPSEVTD
+425 GFDTDMHPSEITD
-438 KQATRIQ
+438 KQATRMQ

-492 GGHPLVVEACVSLGG
+492 GGHPLIVEACVSLGG
-507 REVKP
+507 RDVKP

-533 VTRCVQR
+533 VTRCTQR

-552 DKIGVF
+552 DKIGIF

-580 NEIADAVDKAIKQCA
+580 SEIAEAVDKAIKQCA

-606 VAKDRKARK
+606 VARERKARK
-615 KQLGKY
+615 KQLVRY

-632 LAAAADADEPPS
+632 LAAAADADAPPS
-644 KRARVGAALWKVDEK
+644 KRARLGTALWNVDEK
-659 WETDVLERAREGEVS
+659 WEEDVLERAREGLVNES
-674 EAVLR
+674 VLQ

-697 AMQNN
+697 AMQQS
-702 KDGLSELMYLV
+702 KDGLNEYLYLN
-713 PKTPEHEYLPEI
+713 PKTPSQEYLPEI
-725 RSGSCAFR
+725 RSETCAFK
-733 FLKAAELR
+733 FLKSAQLT

>member
-1 MYISTNASLYIELSC
+1 
-16 DFICAPLVI
+16 
-25 NFVGLNGRRRQLEP
+25 
-39 LERRAPER
+39 
-47 RGRGRERQRGATEGK
+47 
-62 TTRFRTMPPKKPTN
+62 MPPKKASMAST
-76 LNAKGDKNLTQKSP
+76 ASGKGDKNLTQKSP

-114 REFIENALD
+114 REFIENSLD
-123 AAEAI
+123 SAEAI

-136 AVEEVSVSQY
+136 TVEEVSVSQY
-146 ESLIGLKAHVRLDDE
+146 ERLIGLKAHVRLDDE
-161 LYADFESDKAKAKRL
+161 LYADFESEKAKAKRL
-176 AQEAKK
+176 AQEARK
-182 AAKAASAASKRGGGG
+182 AKAAEKSGKRGGGG
-197 KRDQAKC
+197 GGKREQAKC
-204 FYKITVK
+204 FYKITVQ
-211 DNGKGMQH
+211 DNGKGMNH

-256 QTTGLPIR
+256 QTTGLPIS
-264 IRSAL
+264 IRSAQ

-274 ISEYALDIDIEKN
+274 VSEYELDIDIEKN
-287 EPNIHKEAKLPNDD
+287 EPNIHKEAKVPNDD
-301 KWHGAELSVTIE
+301 KWHGATLSVTIE

-334 PYAQFRF
+334 PYAQLRF
-341 RFVTSAA
+341 RFITSAA
-348 TTSTAK
+348 TTSSAK
-354 DIDMVFRRRTDI
+354 DIDILFRRRTDI
-366 MPALPTVTK
+366 MPALPSITK
-375 HHPSAAKE
+375 HHPTAAKE

-398 NLLNFL
+398 NLVNFL

-412 KDHSSRLIQELGY
+412 KDLSIRLIQELGY

-492 GGHPLVVEACVSLGG
+492 GGHPLIVEACVSLGG

-540 LNWNTYKIDKNN
+540 LNWSTYKIDKNN

-580 NEIADAVDKAIKQCA
+580 NEIAEAVDKAIKQCA

-606 VAKDRKARK
+606 VARDRKARK
-615 KQLGKY
+615 KQLVKY

-632 LAAAADADEPPS
+632 LAAAADADQPPS
-644 KRARVGAALWKVDEK
+644 KRARIGAALWNIDEK
-659 WETDVLERAREGEVS
+659 WESNVLEQAREGEVS
-674 EAVLR
+674 EKVLISKR
-679 AKLEEHVQRSDHE
+679 EEHVQRSDHE

-697 AMQNN
+697 AMQNS
-702 KDGLSELMYLV
+702 KDGLNEHLYLT
-713 PKTPEHEYLPEI
+713 PKTPAHEYVHEI
-725 RSGSCAFR
+725 RNSVCAFR
-733 FLKAAELR
+733 LLKASEMR

>member
-1 MYISTNASLYIELSC
+1 
-16 DFICAPLVI
+16 
-25 NFVGLNGRRRQLEP
+25 
-39 LERRAPER
+39 
-47 RGRGRERQRGATEGK
+47 
-62 TTRFRTMPPKKPTN
+62 MPPKKVTN
-76 LNAKGDKNLTQKSP
+76 PNAKGDKNLQQKSP

-114 REFIENALD
+114 REFIENSLD
-123 AAEAI
+123 SAESI

-176 AQEAKK
+176 AAEAKR
-182 AAKAASAASKRGGGG
+182 AAKADKGPSKRGG
-197 KRDQAKC
+197 KREQAKC

-264 IRSAL
+264 IRSAQ

-274 ISEYALDIDIEKN
+274 VSEYALDIDIEKN
-287 EPNIHKEAKLPNDD
+287 EPNVHKEEKHPNTEH
-301 KWHGAELSVTIE
+301 WHGAELSVTIE

-341 RFVTSAA
+341 RFLTSPA

-354 DIDMVFRRRTDI
+354 DIDILFRRRTDI

-375 HHPSAAKE
+375 HHPTAAKE

-398 NLLNFL
+398 TLLNFL
-404 HKEFTCIN
+404 HKEFTCIS
-412 KDHSSRLIQELGY
+412 KDLSARLIQELGY
-425 GFDTDMHPSEVTD
+425 GFDTDMHPSEITD
-438 KQATRIQ
+438 KQATRMQ

-492 GGHPLVVEACVSLGG
+492 GGHPLIVEACVSLGG
-507 REVKP
+507 RDVKP

-533 VTRCVQR
+533 VTRCTQR

-552 DKIGVF
+552 DKIGIF

-580 NEIADAVDKAIKQCA
+580 SEIAEAVDKAIKQCA

-606 VAKDRKARK
+606 VARERKARK
-615 KQLGKY
+615 KQLVRY

-632 LAAAADADEPPS
+632 LAAAADADAPPS
-644 KRARVGAALWKVDEK
+644 KRARLGTALWSVDEK
-659 WETDVLERAREGEVS
+659 WEEDVLERAREGLVNES
-674 EAVLR
+674 VLQ

-697 AMQNN
+697 AMQQS
-702 KDGLSELMYLV
+702 KDGLNEYLYLN
-713 PKTPEHEYLPEI
+713 PKTPSQEYLPEI
-725 RSGSCAFR
+725 RSETCAFK
-733 FLKAAELR
+733 FLKSAQLT